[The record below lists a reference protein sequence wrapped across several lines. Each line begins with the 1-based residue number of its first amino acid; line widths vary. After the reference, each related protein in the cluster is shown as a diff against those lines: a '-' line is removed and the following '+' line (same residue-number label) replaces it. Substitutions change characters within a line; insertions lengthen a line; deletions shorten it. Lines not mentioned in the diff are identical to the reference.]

1 MFSGLKSLF
10 TRSNNDDI
18 NKYEEHKEPENQIQE
33 VHQVHRTPPNPMDF
47 YKKSFYKITNYT
59 ENHNGFQYKN
69 GLNIDTQPFG
79 QDDFCANGLY
89 FYDLQ
94 YLWRYRNMGVN
105 VRKITL
111 PEDAV
116 YLEEEFHD
124 MKKYKANKIILGEK
138 IEIGSDKFIQLI
150 KDTNEENNKWV
161 SNYMCK
167 FNDDLSLNFCLKYNY
182 LDAYDF
188 FKNYEA
194 DEENEEDDFPTEFYK
209 PAFKMAFVKKFFLNK
224 NNFEGL
230 FVLLSKNEPVNI
242 KNLIQTTNLNIQ
254 IDDLHNYCYITIDE
268 LIRISFRTRDVTFI
282 KYLKEYYIPRIL
294 DITKTNRNMEFLNS
308 NQPKLNDIRANIKNK
323 IPLVNIDD
331 FDKLL
336 VDYGACISG
345 SFILNC
351 LIPQKFK
358 PNDID
363 IFVNNN
369 YLIEFYNSLNNLL
382 TTNNQQII
390 SVYQTENK
398 YSHFITKSYKIN
410 LSNKTEI
417 NLIGTPDVV
426 KFIENY
432 VDFNFNQ
439 CVYNGKDI
447 LISFDPNTIMNN
459 GKITNEY
466 INYIFDRELNDD
478 TVYPLINTINRVI
491 KYTERGFMITNY
503 KDFIEK
509 IILFL
514 IY

>member
-10 TRSNNDDI
+10 SRSNTDDK
-18 NKYEEHKEPENQIQE
+18 NNGEHNGQEQQQIQE

-47 YKKSFYKITNYT
+47 YKKTFYKITNYT
-59 ENHNGFQYKN
+59 ENHNGFQYRD

-79 QDDFCANGLY
+79 QDDFCKNGLY

-94 YLWRYRNMGVN
+94 HLWRYRNMGVN
-105 VRKITL
+105 VRKVTM

-116 YLEEEFHD
+116 YLEEEFYD
-124 MKKYKANKIILGEK
+124 MKKYKANKLVLGEK

-161 SNYMCK
+161 SNYMSK
-167 FNDDLSLNFCLKYNY
+167 FNDDNSLNFCLKYNF
-182 LDAYDF
+182 LDALDDF
-188 FKNYEA
+188 ENYEE
-194 DEENEEDDFPTEFYK
+194 DEENDIPIEFYK
-209 PAFKMAFVKKFFLNK
+209 PAFKMAFIKKFFLNK
-224 NNFEGL
+224 NNLEGL
-230 FVLLSKNEPVNI
+230 FVILSKKEPVNI
-242 KNLIQTTNLNIQ
+242 KNLIQTTNLNLQ
-254 IDDLHNYCYITIDE
+254 IDDIHNYCYISIDE
-268 LIRISFRTRDVTFI
+268 LIQISFRTRDVTFI

-294 DITKTNRNMEFLNS
+294 DITKTNRNMEFLTS
-308 NQPKLNDIRANIKNK
+308 NPNKLNEIRTNILNK
-323 IPLVNIDD
+323 IPIANIAD
-331 FDKLL
+331 FDNLL
-336 VDYGACISG
+336 MHYNACISG

-351 LIPQKFK
+351 LTPQKFK

-363 IFVNNN
+363 IFVNDNNTNDFYN
-369 YLIEFYNSLNNLL
+369 YLKHLF
-382 TTNNQQII
+382 TTNNLHVI
-390 SVYQTENK
+390 SAYETQNK

-447 LISFDPNTIMNN
+447 LISFNPDNIMNS

-466 INYIFDRELNDD
+466 INYIFSTELNDD
-478 TVYPLINTINRVI
+478 TVYPIINTLNRMI

-509 IILFL
+509 IELFL
-514 IY
+514 I